1 MRGEIGT
8 LAPPAPAAP
17 LDDRV
22 AAAVEAFRRDGVA
35 VIDDVVDPAL
45 LADCLAMI
53 ERDYPADRLAGR
65 GGFAL
70 DDDARRFSM
79 ALIAAGSLGEP
90 GVLLNPH
97 VRAFADAVLGNDAVM
112 DSYGLLLSLPGAPD
126 QKVHFDALL
135 FPETTLDRVLPTTTI
150 AVAMPLVVMDEV
162 SGTTAF
168 WRGSQRNHA
177 IAGDPDFA
185 PRVAV
190 GSVLLWD
197 YRVMHRGLANRSDR
211 PRPVL
216 FSGLSRSW
224 WYESKAAETEGYEK
238 LAIARDAWDALR
250 PRDRRFLRRAKVV
263 G

>member
-1 MRGEIGT
+1 MRGDVGT
-8 LAPPAPAAP
+8 RAALAPAAP

-22 AAAVEAFRRDGVA
+22 AAAVEAFKRDGVA
-35 VIDDVVDPAL
+35 VIDNVVDPAL
-45 LADCLAMI
+45 LARCWSQI
-53 ERDYPADRLAGR
+53 ERDYPAERLAGTS
-65 GGFAL
+65 GFPL

-79 ALIAAGSLGEP
+79 ALTLDGALAEADI
-90 GVLLNPH
+90 LLNRD
-97 VRAFADAVLGNDAVM
+97 VRAFADAVLRSDAVM
-112 DSYGLLLSLPGAPD
+112 DSFGLLLSLPGAPD

-135 FPETTLDRVLPTTTI
+135 FPDTALDRVLPTTTI
-150 AVAMPLVVMDEV
+150 AVAMPLVTMDEV

-177 IAGDPDFA
+177 ITGDPDFA
-185 PRVAV
+185 PRVDI
-190 GSVLLWD
+190 GSVLFWD

-216 FSGLSRSW
+216 FSALCRSW

-238 LAIARDAWDALR
+238 LQIAREAWDGLR
-250 PRDRRFLRRAKVV
+250 PRERHFLRRAKVS